1 MAWSG
6 GVDGASRPIVDIRIT
21 LPRGSDLERT
31 DELALFFEERLAALP
46 EVERFTTQVTGTYAN
61 IRVTFPEELENTSVP
76 PAIKEQM
83 VAYSLGFSGA
93 EVRVYGFGPSFYGG
107 GGSPPNYSIKILGYN
122 YEKVRD
128 IAEDLGSRL
137 TRMSRIRDVDTNASG
152 SWYPVRTGPRSSWW
166 RSTGRPWPDTT

>member
-1 MAWSG
+1 MWSG
-6 GVDGASRPIVDIRIT
+6 VGDGGQQTYVDIRIT

-46 EVERFTTQVTGTYAN
+46 EVEQFTTQVTGTYAN
-61 IRVTFPEELENTSVP
+61 IRVSFPDELENTAVP

-93 EVRVYGFGPSFYGG
+93 EVRVYGYGPSFYGG

-122 YEKVRD
+122 YERVRD

-137 TRMSRIRDVDTNASG
+137 TRMSRIQDVDTNASG
-152 SWYPVRTGPRSSWW
+152 SYFDRTGPRSSWW
-166 RSTGRPWPDTT
+166 RSTGRRWPATT